1 MSLGP
6 ATVRL
11 VNSSNIRATVNAGGR
26 RIQSTATVDTGGEQI
41 QSTATVNTGGRRIQ
55 STVTVNTGDGQIQS
69 TAPVT
74 LVTAA
79 AVNRLDTLVDVEE
92 ISPADGATLVYRSSD
107 DKYVV
112 QQLSLENVSGALDG
126 GSF

>member
-1 MSLGP
+1 MSLSA

-11 VNSSNIRATVNAGGR
+11 VTSSNIKATVNSSGGV
-26 RIQSTATVDTGGEQI
+26 IQS
-41 QSTATVNTGGRRIQ
+41 S
-55 STVTVNTGDGQIQS
+55 
-69 TAPVT
+69 APVT
-74 LVTAA
+74 LKTS
-79 AVNRLDTLVDVEE
+79 AVSRLDTLVDVEE
-92 ISPADGATLVYRSSD
+92 ISPANGHTLVYRSSD

>member
-1 MSLGP
+1 MSLSA

-11 VNSSNIRATVNAGGR
+11 VTSSNIKATVNSSSGV
-26 RIQSTATVDTGGEQI
+26 IQS
-41 QSTATVNTGGRRIQ
+41 S
-55 STVTVNTGDGQIQS
+55 
-69 TAPVT
+69 APVT
-74 LVTAA
+74 LKTS
-79 AVNRLDTLVDVEE
+79 AVRLDTLVDVEE
-92 ISPADGATLVYRSSD
+92 ISPANGHTLVYRSSD

>member
-1 MSLGP
+1 MSLNS

-11 VNSSNIRATVNAGGR
+11 VTSSTIRA
-26 RIQSTATVDTGGEQI
+26 S
-41 QSTATVNTGGRRIQ
+41 VNTGG
-55 STVTVNTGDGQIQS
+55 GQIQS

-74 LVTAA
+74 LVSSTGSSK
-79 AVNRLDTLVDVEE
+79 RLDSLDDVVES
-92 ISPADGATLVYRSSD
+92 SPTDGATLVYRSSD

-112 QQLSLENVSGALDG
+112 QQLSFENVSGSLDG

>member
-1 MSLGP
+1 MSLNS

-11 VNSSNIRATVNAGGR
+11 VTSSNIKA
-26 RIQSTATVDTGGEQI
+26 S
-41 QSTATVNTGGRRIQ
+41 VNTGG
-55 STVTVNTGDGQIQS
+55 GQIQS

-74 LVTAA
+74 LTSTG
-79 AVNRLDTLVDVEE
+79 NRLDSLADVVENSPVDG
-92 ISPADGATLVYRSSD
+92 STLVYRSSD

-112 QQLSLENVSGALDG
+112 QQISLDG

>member
-1 MSLGP
+1 MSLNS

-11 VNSSNIRATVNAGGR
+11 VTSSTIK
-26 RIQSTATVDTGGEQI
+26 
-41 QSTATVNTGGRRIQ
+41 ATVNTGG
-55 STVTVNTGDGQIQS
+55 GQIQS

-79 AVNRLDTLVDVEE
+79 GQVSNRIDTLADVIEDTPVNG
-92 ISPADGATLVYRSSD
+92 STLVYRSSD

>member
-1 MSLGP
+1 MSLNS

-11 VNSSNIRATVNAGGR
+11 VTSSTIR
-26 RIQSTATVDTGGEQI
+26 
-41 QSTATVNTGGRRIQ
+41 ATVNTGG
-55 STVTVNTGDGQIQS
+55 GQIQS

-74 LVTAA
+74 LVSSAA
-79 AVNRLDTLVDVEE
+79 SANRLDALVDVEE
-92 ISPADGATLVYRSSD
+92 VSPTNGSTLVYRSSD